1 MPNLYLLIN
10 FFSILFPLAYSFDK
24 RVRYFKRWKYLFPA
38 LLIPAILFIAWDM
51 YFTSIGVWG
60 FNPRYLSGINIINL
74 PLEEVLFFFCIP
86 FASIFIYD
94 VVKYFDKGFSVK
106 VSSGIS
112 LAIIL
117 LSLVA
122 AVIYREQI
130 YPLVTFI
137 SVGVFVFIM
146 QFILKAEFIG
156 RFYLSYLFILIP
168 FLIVNG
174 LLTGSFIHEEVV
186 WYNSAEIMGIRINT
200 IPVED
205 AFYGLLLLMMNVAL
219 YEGFMKKAKLT

>member
-24 RVRYFKRWKYLFPA
+24 KVRYFTRWKYLFPA

-74 PLEEVLFFFCIP
+74 PIEEVLFFFCIP

-94 VVKYFDKGFSVK
+94 VIKFFNKGFSPK
-106 VSSGIS
+106 VSSVIS
-112 LAIIL
+112 LVIIL
-117 LSLVA
+117 LSVGA
-122 AVIYREQI
+122 AVIFHDRL

-137 SVGVFVFIM
+137 SVAVFVFIM
-146 QFILKAEFIG
+146 QFILKAGFIG

-219 YEGFMKKAKLT
+219 YEGFMKKAKQA

>member
-24 RVRYFKRWKYLFPA
+24 KVRYFTRWKYLFPA

-74 PLEEVLFFFCIP
+74 PIEEVLFFFCIP

-94 VVKYFDKGFSVK
+94 VIKYFNKGFSPK
-106 VSSGIS
+106 VSSVIS
-112 LAIIL
+112 LVIIL
-117 LSLVA
+117 LSVGA
-122 AVIYREQI
+122 AVIFHDRL

-137 SVGVFVFIM
+137 SVAVFVFIM
-146 QFILKAEFIG
+146 QFILKAGFIG

-219 YEGFMKKAKLT
+219 YEGFMKKAKQA